1 MLNVQKL
8 LRTALF
14 LGLCHIAVLDAQ
26 HDVGTG
32 AAAGGL
38 LEELASLQR

>member
-8 LRTALF
+8 FWTALF
-14 LGLCHIAVLDAQ
+14 LGLCHVAVLDAQ
-26 HDVGTG
+26 HDEGAG